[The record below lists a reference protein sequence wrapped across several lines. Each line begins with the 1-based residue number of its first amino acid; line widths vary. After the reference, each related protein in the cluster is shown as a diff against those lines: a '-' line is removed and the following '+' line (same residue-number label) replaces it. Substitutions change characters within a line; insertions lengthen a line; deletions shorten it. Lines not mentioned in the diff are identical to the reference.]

1 MWILVQHRLD
11 GTLLGAVPAGTRG
24 FERLD
29 PGARVELGARSFRV
43 RGRFVQGDDA
53 PTLLLVDAAE
63 GGGDG
68 MESTFHSTGEDPA
81 SPAPARPFLGEL
93 EHLIEARKQS
103 TAVRSYTR
111 TLLDGGAARIGD
123 KLREEADEV
132 ARALADESDDRVAS
146 EAADLFFH
154 LLVGLSSRGLSL
166 NEVVAVLARRFGVSG
181 HVEKASRAPSPL

>member
-29 PGARVELGARSFRV
+29 PGARIELGARSFRV

-63 GGGDG
+63 SGGAAI
-68 MESTFHSTGEDPA
+68 ESTFHSSSDDPA

-111 TLLDGGAARIGD
+111 TLLDGGAVRIGE
-123 KLREEADEV
+123 KLREEAEEL
-132 ARALADESDDRVAS
+132 ARALADETEDRVTS
-146 EAADLFFH
+146 EAADLLFH

-166 NEVVAVLARRFGVSG
+166 NDVVAVLARRFGVSG